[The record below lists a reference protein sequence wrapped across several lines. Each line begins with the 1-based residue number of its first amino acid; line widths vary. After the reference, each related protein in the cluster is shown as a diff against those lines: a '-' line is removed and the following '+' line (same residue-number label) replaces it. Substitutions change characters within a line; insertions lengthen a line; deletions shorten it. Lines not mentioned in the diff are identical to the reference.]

1 MPEETTAIDY
11 VMEAASGPH
20 FSGLRLDG
28 LLSAASSPRSS
39 NQTPTAFASSFTPP
53 PDFSGQKQPFVIGVS
68 GGTASGK
75 TTVCDMIIQQ
85 LHDHRV
91 VLVNQDSFYRGLNSE
106 ELKRV
111 HEYNF
116 DHPDAFDTEQ
126 LLECVGKLK
135 AGQSVQVPIYDFKTH
150 QRCSDSFRQVN
161 ASDVIILEGIL
172 VFHDSRVRNLMNM
185 KIFVDTDA
193 DVRLARRIRRDTV
206 ERGRDLNSVLEQE
219 SLGPY
224 LSLIFTPYLLPT

>member
-1 MPEETTAIDY
+1 MKTTTAAIDY

-28 LLSAASSPRSS
+28 LRSPAASSPRSS
-39 NQTPTAFASSFTPP
+39 TPTPTAFASSSAPFT
-53 PDFSGQKQPFVIGVS
+53 DSSVHKQPFVIGVS

-91 VLVNQDSFYRGLNSE
+91 VLVNQDSFYRGLTPE
-106 ELKRV
+106 ELKHV

-135 AGQSVQVPIYDFKTH
+135 AGQSVHVPIYDFKAH

-172 VFHDSRVRNLMNM
+172 VFHDSRVRDLMNM
-185 KIFVDTDA
+185 KIFVDT
-193 DVRLARRIRRDTV
+193 VTKLGRIRSGTLILKCV
-206 ERGRDLNSVLEQE
+206 CGRVKCK
-219 SLGPY
+219 
-224 LSLIFTPYLLPT
+224 TR

>member
-1 MPEETTAIDY
+1 MPEETTPIDIA
-11 VMEAASGPH
+11 MEAASGPH

-28 LLSAASSPRSS
+28 LLSPSSSPRRSFVVPASSPSS
-39 NQTPTAFASSFTPP
+39 STLTDSNVP
-53 PDFSGQKQPFVIGVS
+53 KRPFVIGVS

-91 VLVNQDSFYRGLNSE
+91 VLVNQDSFYRGLTAE
-106 ELKRV
+106 EAKHV

-126 LLECVGKLK
+126 LLECAEKLRC
-135 AGQSVQVPIYDFKTH
+135 GQTVQVPIYDFKNH
-150 QRCSDSFRQVN
+150 RRSLDSFRQVN

-172 VFHDSRVRNLMNM
+172 VFHDARVRNLMNM

-206 ERGRDLNSVLEQE
+206 ERGRDIDSVLEQAI
-219 SLGPY
+219 L
-224 LSLIFTPYLLPT
+224 FTFR